1 MDNKECEICSKMTKE
16 KYKHYNLWKTLAIV
30 FICLTALLAVLYFA
44 SGIPY
49 NAVSKLLKAT
59 AQEHGCDELCVCCY
73 HHLLEDTL
81 GYRVI
86 FPKGYKTVEKIAKE
100 YSNNV
105 VIVRIDGHLTTCR
118 YGICEDIW
126 DCTQNKFLYAHS
138 CL

>member
-1 MDNKECEICSKMTKE
+1 MTNFRYLNVNPDKSVE
-16 KYKHYNLWKTLAIV
+16 QDCVTRAIMRG
-30 FICLTALLAVLYFA
+30 

-49 NAVSKLLKAT
+49 KAVSKLLKAT
-59 AQEHGCDELCVCCY
+59 AREHDCDELCVCCY

-81 GYRVI
+81 EYRVI

-100 YSNNV
+100 YSNNI

-126 DCTQNKFLYAHS
+126 DCTQELVDCFWIVE
-138 CL
+138 